1 MVKTQASVP
10 VKWFKSH
17 HWDLGGTC
25 HSPKPGFPQPAR
37 VVFCH
42 MPAHLSFSSVKWE
55 QQESRS
61 FLQSLSDAHR
71 AALCDAPGLVLGCS
85 VNRKP
90 AGEGLTGEREGAR
103 PGFLCEPGAAGAGQ
117 QAAPRWNSAQ
127 QAPAHRL
134 SSACGGQV
142 GA

>member
-1 MVKTQASVP
+1 MGPVTPPSLASLNLQGLY
-10 VKWFKSH
+10 SA
-17 HWDLGGTC
+17 TC
-25 HSPKPGFPQPAR
+25 RPTSQS
-37 VVFCH
+37 
-42 MPAHLSFSSVKWE
+42 LSFSSVKWE

-71 AALCDAPGLVLGCS
+71 AALCDAPGLVLGRS
-85 VNRKP
+85 VNQKP
-90 AGEGLTGEREGAR
+90 AGEGLTGELEGAR
-103 PGFLCEPGAAGAGQ
+103 PGSLCEPGAAGAGQ

-142 GA
+142 GV